1 MNKSWT
7 IANAI
12 ALLMATLAI
21 AGCEEEVTHK
31 VERIRA
37 IKPFTVNEPGG
48 GIVRRF
54 AGKIAASESSA
65 LSFAVP
71 GTVAKVNV
79 AAGDKVKQGQVLAS
93 LDTKTFDLDVQAAKS
108 ELRSAQAKLTEAR
121 HNQKRKS
128 ALFKKGWV
136 TKAAYDTAL
145 AKATSA
151 VSAVE
156 GARSQLGRA
165 QRDLSKTRLLAP
177 FDGAISKRDVEPF
190 AEIKVG
196 STLFEI
202 NASGSKEIK
211 FSVPDTIVR
220 RLSVG
225 LQVDVVVSALAEC
238 GCRAHITEI
247 GSASGQAN
255 AVNVT
260 AALVSSPNSLLPGMA
275 GDVRLTL
282 VRDGAAPSG
291 YLVPLSTIVSADK
304 PGTGFVF
311 KYDRKTGTV
320 RKSAITGHEGRDN
333 LVQVTKGVEAGDILA
348 AAGVSFLRDG
358 QKVKLLGE

>member
-54 AGKIAASESSA
+54 AGKIAASELSA
-65 LSFAVP
+65 LSFAVS

-128 ALFKKGWV
+128 ALFKKGWGP
-136 TKAAYDTAL
+136 KD
-145 AKATSA
+145 
-151 VSAVE
+151 
-156 GARSQLGRA
+156 
-165 QRDLSKTRLLAP
+165 
-177 FDGAISKRDVEPF
+177 
-190 AEIKVG
+190 
-196 STLFEI
+196 
-202 NASGSKEIK
+202 
-211 FSVPDTIVR
+211 
-220 RLSVG
+220 
-225 LQVDVVVSALAEC
+225 
-238 GCRAHITEI
+238 AHGE
-247 GSASGQAN
+247 
-255 AVNVT
+255 
-260 AALVSSPNSLLPGMA
+260 LLPAWTGQ
-275 GDVRLTL
+275 GELSLPPRGTLTPNQGP
-282 VRDGAAPSG
+282 VGIDC
-291 YLVPLSTIVSADK
+291 
-304 PGTGFVF
+304 
-311 KYDRKTGTV
+311 
-320 RKSAITGHEGRDN
+320 
-333 LVQVTKGVEAGDILA
+333 
-348 AAGVSFLRDG
+348 
-358 QKVKLLGE
+358 